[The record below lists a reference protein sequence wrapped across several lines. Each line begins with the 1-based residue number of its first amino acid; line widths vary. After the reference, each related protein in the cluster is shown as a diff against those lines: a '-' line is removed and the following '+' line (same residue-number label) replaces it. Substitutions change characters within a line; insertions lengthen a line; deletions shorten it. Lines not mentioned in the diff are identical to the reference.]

1 MKSQFRTTDGGRG
14 GKISLTRPPNVT
26 LDPPSSMLLLCNV
39 LRLEHTL
46 SLATHYP
53 TTHSRHQFSILF
65 LFNPLSSPWSSSLL
79 FALLFSFFSLVLFLP
94 HPFSFLSQRLYHFL
108 LRCSP
113 DGLIDRH
120 SRESVNR
127 LHRERALVIRG
138 RRNARQ
144 RTITSF
150 VFLPLLK
157 YVSPTLDRRSPV
169 VTLFFFL
176 YPPPNATNVNI
187 CMRALERRR
196 VFLFPHVLSVLSILI
211 YVSNYLSIYLSCS
224 LSLAYTV
231 LSDAQNHRARLFDSS
246 YILPICVFHGFRVY
260 VRGQQSDSDVVC
272 YDTTIDFFLFRPVR
286 SGKLVRVDGRG
297 VCLLGS
303 SNEDVAYRCTYLKTI
318 CDRSEASMRYDG
330 RSTSHKPNRRKRVRE
345 RKIA

>member
-1 MKSQFRTTDGGRG
+1 MIFSFIRSP
-14 GKISLTRPPNVT
+14 I
-26 LDPPSSMLLLCNV
+26 LLL
-39 LRLEHTL
+39 L
-46 SLATHYP
+46 
-53 TTHSRHQFSILF
+53 
-65 LFNPLSSPWSSSLL
+65 
-79 FALLFSFFSLVLFLP
+79 SLVLFLP
-94 HPFSFLSQRLYHFL
+94 HPSSFLLQRLYHFL

-187 CMRALERRR
+187 CTRTLERRR
-196 VFLFPHVLSVLSILI
+196 VFLFPHVLSVLSIPI
-211 YVSNYLSIYLSCS
+211 YVSNYLSI
-224 LSLAYTV
+224 
-231 LSDAQNHRARLFDSS
+231 
-246 YILPICVFHGFRVY
+246 
-260 VRGQQSDSDVVC
+260 
-272 YDTTIDFFLFRPVR
+272 
-286 SGKLVRVDGRG
+286 
-297 VCLLGS
+297 
-303 SNEDVAYRCTYLKTI
+303 
-318 CDRSEASMRYDG
+318 
-330 RSTSHKPNRRKRVRE
+330 
-345 RKIA
+345 